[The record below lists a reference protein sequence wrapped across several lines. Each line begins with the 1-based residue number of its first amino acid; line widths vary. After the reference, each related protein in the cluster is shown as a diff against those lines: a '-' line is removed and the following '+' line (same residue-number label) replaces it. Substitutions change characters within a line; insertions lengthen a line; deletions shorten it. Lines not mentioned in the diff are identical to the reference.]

1 MSFSADRMLTC
12 SNHQGDTIYDSHI
25 TKQDISNVRW
35 NPFGNPNDVYTNY
48 LACIVGSKVF
58 LYNPTN

>member
-25 TKQDISNVRW
+25 TK
-35 NPFGNPNDVYTNY
+35 
-48 LACIVGSKVF
+48 
-58 LYNPTN
+58 